1 MSVTFCHLPL
11 GVISNHPNTYLLDS
25 FHNLESEVPS
35 PDASLAPL
43 DASLAPHFK
52 SLFWV
57 GVTKPEELEKQV
69 KLRLTTTSRAKKYLV
84 KLVLIN

>member
-1 MSVTFCHLPL
+1 MYFPNARFYAIAGFAIAGVHCKPVT
-11 GVISNHPNTYLLDS
+11 I
-25 FHNLESEVPS
+25 PS

-57 GVTKPEELEKQV
+57 GVTKPEELEK
-69 KLRLTTTSRAKKYLV
+69 KFKKGS
-84 KLVLIN
+84 